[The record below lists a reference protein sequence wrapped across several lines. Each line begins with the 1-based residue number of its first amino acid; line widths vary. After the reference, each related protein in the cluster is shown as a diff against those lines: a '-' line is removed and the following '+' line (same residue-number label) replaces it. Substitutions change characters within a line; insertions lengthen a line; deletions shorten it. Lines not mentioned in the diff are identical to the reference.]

1 MSDIDDK
8 GCTLEDRDDIV
19 CTLNVT
25 YEISPSFNDSIGMR
39 VCIAEVRDK
48 KNRREENKDNT
59 IYIWQDVDVK
69 DNTLDRENDSGC
81 KGENKDD
88 KSKQKL
94 FVC

>member
-1 MSDIDDK
+1 M
-8 GCTLEDRDDIV
+8 

-39 VCIAEVRDK
+39 VCIGEVRDK
-48 KNRREENKDNT
+48 KNRRDENKDKN

-69 DNTLDRENDSGC
+69 DNTLDRENYLGYI
-81 KGENKDD
+81 GENNDD
-88 KSKQKL
+88 MSVQKL

>member
-1 MSDIDDK
+1 MK
-8 GCTLEDRDDIV
+8 YRRL
-19 CTLNVT
+19 
-25 YEISPSFNDSIGMR
+25 FNDSIGMK

-69 DNTLDRENDSGC
+69 DNTLDRENDSGYI
-81 KGENKDD
+81 GENNDD
-88 KSKQKL
+88 KSVQKL

>member
-1 MSDIDDK
+1 M
-8 GCTLEDRDDIV
+8 

-39 VCIAEVRDK
+39 VCIGEVRDK
-48 KNRREENKDNT
+48 KNRREENKDN
-59 IYIWQDVDVK
+59 I
-69 DNTLDRENDSGC
+69 LDRENDRGC
-81 KGENKDD
+81 KRESKDD